1 MPAPVP
7 VNLVTGML
15 GAGKTSTI
23 LHLLS
28 QRPPGERWAVL
39 VNDFGAVGLDGALL
53 ESAAEGALS
62 VREVSGGCICCT
74 AALHLRQGLVAL
86 LRAARPDR
94 LLIEPSGLG
103 HPAAI
108 LDLLAEPG
116 LAAHLRLRAVVGV
129 FDADGFSAERLQRSD
144 LYREQLELAD
154 VALLNRSDLAG
165 AERMAALA
173 QWFAQRYPP
182 PLAVLPTTHGAMDP
196 ALLDGGHEAVAG
208 PGRRHLDRACLQEE
222 VVADGTRFRRLES
235 AEGVTLG
242 WIWPREWRW
251 HGGRLRPWLEELA
264 AAPGLLRLKG
274 VLRTGRNWQ
283 RLDIAGGRA
292 NLQPVAWRRDSRL
305 ELVAADEARA
315 TELRGRV
322 ETGLLALRV

>member
-1 MPAPVP
+1 MPALVP

-28 QRPPGERWAVL
+28 QRPAHERWAVL

-53 ESAAEGALS
+53 ESAADGTLS

-74 AALHLRQGLVAL
+74 AALHLRQGLIAL
-86 LRAARPDR
+86 LRATRPDR

-116 LAAHLRLRAVVGV
+116 LAGHLQPRAVVGV
-129 FDADGFSAERLQRSD
+129 FDADGFSTERLQRSER
-144 LYREQLELAD
+144 YREQLELAD
-154 VALLNRSDLAG
+154 VALLNRADLARP
-165 AERMAALA
+165 ERMAALSA
-173 QWFAQRYPP
+173 WFEQRYPP
-182 PLAVLPTTHGAMDP
+182 PLAVLPTTHGVMDP

-208 PGRRHLDRACLQEE
+208 SGGRHLEQACLQEE
-222 VVADGTRFRRLES
+222 VLADGTRFRRLES

-251 HGGRLRPWLEELA
+251 HGGRLQSWLEALA

-292 NLQPVAWRRDSRL
+292 SLQPVAWRHDSRL
-305 ELVAADEARA
+305 ELVARDSARA
-315 TELRGRV
+315 SELRGRI